1 MQGLRRPSSLAHIGN
16 GRPRRAYGSM
26 PGSRPLGSWIA
37 ALAQKERGTNPDSRP
52 CETRTQQ
59 LGQIERAVRS
69 SGCVLGGGDRRAR
82 ACSHCVTVQR
92 RFSMQPS
99 WLARFACLA
108 RCRRGCSEQYPD
120 LPFVHRGKMS
130 FTLEAAQGGRTF
142 IASLLF
148 ICNQH
153 GDAHHHGS

>member
-1 MQGLRRPSSLAHIGN
+1 MQGLRRPSSLAHVGN
-16 GRPRRAYGSM
+16 GRPRRAYDSM
-26 PGSRPLGSWIA
+26 PGSRPLGSWI
-37 ALAQKERGTNPDSRP
+37 DSRP
-52 CETRTQQ
+52 CETHRQQ
-59 LGQIERAVRS
+59 LGQIERAVPN

-82 ACSHCVTVQR
+82 ACSHCVPVQR
-92 RFSMQPS
+92 RFSMQPG

-108 RCRRGCSEQYPD
+108 RCRRGCSEQYGYPD

-130 FTLEAAQGGRTF
+130 FTLEPAQGGRTF